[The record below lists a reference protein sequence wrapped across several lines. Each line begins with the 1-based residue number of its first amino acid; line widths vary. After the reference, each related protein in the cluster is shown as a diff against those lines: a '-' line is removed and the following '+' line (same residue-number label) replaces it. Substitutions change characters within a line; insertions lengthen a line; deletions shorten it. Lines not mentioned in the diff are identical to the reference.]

1 MESNLY
7 DTLRELHGQLASAID
22 EGDLGAI
29 SSACEELGVLV
40 GREDYYQ
47 EEVTNLIAPL
57 VSEIPRETMIT
68 LVSTAYDI
76 LDQEEEIPTVTLS

>member
-1 MESNLY
+1 MSTFSTTNI
-7 DTLRELHGQLASAID
+7 RIH
-22 EGDLGAI
+22 
-29 SSACEELGVLV
+29 
-40 GREDYYQ
+40 RKNHYYQ

-76 LDQEEEIPTVTLS
+76 LDQERSISSE